1 MYLIFRFII
10 ISLHT
15 HSSIFRDV
23 FYILFYYFSIYCYSL
38 QALERNM
45 SLSSQ
50 YLEELSRRYKKQMEE
65 MQRLFDKTLST
76 LTTESRQKDQH
87 NKRLETEL
95 EELRRVV
102 DDLVVERSNWT
113 KFSYFILLLVVVVFC
128 FIGFFRRTNSQHSVV
143 EIQRRNSVGVITHQ
157 QPQKK
162 QRRPS
167 EEAMKIKGSYKE
179 LMVDDIDGHIFKSGR
194 KRKKRKESPRSN
206 SFTTLPEEKE
216 LVDNAT
222 KSIDKRESESA
233 PSDKDWVESNKI
245 NDVPIVLEE
254 SDNTFLE
261 LPLVNGGVNHSPP
274 FMKTA
279 TKVRLS
285 RSASHTPTGDS
296 NGNHVEG
303 KHKKSV
309 SVDETSKIEPFNG
322 NVAIVEGTPTKKEKK
337 SLFKI
342 FKKK

>member
-1 MYLIFRFII
+1 MSVSLLIF
-10 ISLHT
+10 
-15 HSSIFRDV
+15 IF
-23 FYILFYYFSIYCYSL
+23 F

-50 YLEELSRRYKKQMEE
+50 YLEELSRRYKRQMEE

-76 LTTESRQKDQH
+76 LTTESRQRDQH

-95 EELRRVV
+95 DELRRVV
-102 DDLVVERSNWT
+102 DDLIIERNNWARCL
-113 KFSYFILLLVVVVFC
+113 YGILLLLSVFFC
-128 FIGFFRRTNSQHSVV
+128 IIGLCRRKTNVQHSDIL
-143 EIQRRNSVGVITHQ
+143 EIQRRNSVDVITHH

-179 LMVDDIDGHIFKSGR
+179 LMVDDIDCHTFKSGR

-206 SFTTLPEEKE
+206 SFTTLLEEKE
-216 LVDNAT
+216 IVNSTT
-222 KSIDKRESESA
+222 KSIDKPELESTI
-233 PSDKDWVESNKI
+233 PYDKDWVESNKI

-261 LPLVNGGVNHSPP
+261 LSPLVNGGLNRSPS

-279 TKVRLS
+279 TNVRLS
-285 RSASHTPTGDS
+285 RSASHTPPADS

-303 KHKKSV
+303 KYKKSV
-309 SVDETSKIEPFNG
+309 SVDETLKIEPFNG
-322 NVAIVEGTPTKKEKK
+322 IVEGTPKKEKK

>member
-1 MYLIFRFII
+1 
-10 ISLHT
+10 
-15 HSSIFRDV
+15 
-23 FYILFYYFSIYCYSL
+23 
-38 QALERNM
+38 M

-87 NKRLETEL
+87 SKRLETEL

-102 DDLVVERSNWT
+102 DDLVMERNSWT
-113 KFSYFILLLVVVVFC
+113 TLSYCTLLLVFAVVC
-128 FIGFFRRTNSQHSVV
+128 FIGFFRQTNLQYSGVV
-143 EIQRRNSVGVITHQ
+143 EIQRRNSVDVITHQ
-157 QPQKK
+157 QPPKK

-179 LMVDDIDGHIFKSGR
+179 LMVDDIDGHNFKSGR

-216 LVDNAT
+216 IIFNNIT
-222 KSIDKRESESA
+222 KSIDKHELESTT
-233 PSDKDWVESNKI
+233 PDKDWVESNEI
-245 NDVPIVLEE
+245 SDVPILLEE

-261 LPLVNGGVNHSPP
+261 LSPLVNGDVNPSPS

-285 RSASHTPTGDS
+285 RSVSHTQSADS
-296 NGNHVEG
+296 NGNHMEG

-309 SVDETSKIEPFNG
+309 SVDETSRVDPVNG
-322 NVAIVEGTPTKKEKK
+322 NVMTVETTPKKERK